1 MNSYREWDNK
11 AKLVVGWI
19 SHKEQINY
27 DNFKQAN
34 GQSRIIS
41 VYDGIRQYDHT
52 QITSKG
58 NKLARRQPAKEPL
71 EIDQYVGNQGIAPES
86 DLVIVNWEKNR
97 FYPSD
102 AIRAIRFIIDQTRA
116 VEGNVVIYFPF
127 PIKNQQQRKLIQSI
141 VGDQRLNRQIMMVN
155 NRDQLAHLICPTP
168 LLENA
173 RTVEYAYE
181 FAEEDD
187 VIDVFII
194 YNSFNIEPIITTP
207 DQTNLYPLVFPYL
220 GARGT
225 AREIKQLI
233 NDYLGQM
240 VIGSLA
246 PVLGN
251 EPFDMTPTEFKPGP
265 LLNVPLPLSGA
276 GILIGIIDTGIDYT
290 NPLFIDEKGQ
300 TRIEYIWDQTIGN
313 SSPFGYGT
321 IYDRETINQALK
333 SPDPLAIVPHQDEI
347 GHGTMLAGIAAG
359 YHIYEKGMYKGGAP
373 NVRLVIVKLAPASL
387 AMQEIYYGQYSPFG
401 FSGLDIARAVQYVT
415 NMANH
420 QKKPI
425 AICLPSGTNTGSH
438 DGASVLDEV
447 LKIYGQNTGV
457 SMIVPAGEEANK
469 GHHASGNLKQI
480 REQEVK
486 LVIPKGQKGF
496 MVEIW
501 AGFGDRLMVSLMTP
515 KVEGEVGEISL
526 NKPQTYSLPGTSF
539 VWVQGSKIDVD
550 TGCQVIRFR
559 FNDPVAGEWTIGIK
573 GVVVLTGQYNIWLPK
588 TGMILP
594 ETILSPA
601 DPFTTIYSTS
611 AADLITVGCYDE
623 MSQSSTA
630 SSGRGLTRDNRV
642 KPDFMV
648 NSVNVL
654 GPMLDN
660 KWGLM
665 TGTSTA
671 SAIATGVAALIY
683 EEQIKQAIELANT
696 TAMRAILVANVD
708 REATIDYP
716 NPSIGYGLLDIN
728 QPFIIKDVT
737 G

>member
-58 NKLARRQPAKEPL
+58 NKLARRQPVKEPL

-181 FAEEDD
+181 FAQEDD

-240 VIGSLA
+240 V
-246 PVLGN
+246 
-251 EPFDMTPTEFKPGP
+251 
-265 LLNVPLPLSGA
+265 
-276 GILIGIIDTGIDYT
+276 
-290 NPLFIDEKGQ
+290 
-300 TRIEYIWDQTIGN
+300 
-313 SSPFGYGT
+313 
-321 IYDRETINQALK
+321 
-333 SPDPLAIVPHQDEI
+333 
-347 GHGTMLAGIAAG
+347 
-359 YHIYEKGMYKGGAP
+359 
-373 NVRLVIVKLAPASL
+373 
-387 AMQEIYYGQYSPFG
+387 
-401 FSGLDIARAVQYVT
+401 
-415 NMANH
+415 
-420 QKKPI
+420 
-425 AICLPSGTNTGSH
+425 
-438 DGASVLDEV
+438 
-447 LKIYGQNTGV
+447 
-457 SMIVPAGEEANK
+457 
-469 GHHASGNLKQI
+469 
-480 REQEVK
+480 
-486 LVIPKGQKGF
+486 
-496 MVEIW
+496 IW

-630 SSGRGLTRDNRV
+630 SSGRGLTRDNRI

-696 TAMRAILVANVD
+696 TAMRTILVANVD